1 MSAHAATT
9 NEGPHYESVTEPLVN
24 MINKAEDAIA
34 AEFES
39 LKATISG
46 ITKSTWRAVK
56 NAMRWGKD
64 KVTKAWRALGF
75 GGKATHDTGHGA
87 HAAAAHAPAAGGGGH
102 GHAEAGHGDAPA
114 AGHGDA
120 HAGGHGEHK
129 EGHEERK
136 EGHGDAAHGEQ
147 KGAGHADAAHA
158 PAAGHAP
165 EHKKDEAH
173 GDAHAKPEAKKD
185 EHAAK
190 PEAKKPE
197 TKHAKVIPFAARKA
211 ASKTFSTPV
220 RMAA

>member
-87 HAAAAHAPAAGGGGH
+87 HAAAAHAPAAGGPACRSQR
-102 GHAEAGHGDAPA
+102 HARQCRCRPWRWRARSAGH
-114 AGHGDA
+114 
-120 HAGGHGEHK
+120 
-129 EGHEERK
+129 
-136 EGHGDAAHGEQ
+136 
-147 KGAGHADAAHA
+147 
-158 PAAGHAP
+158 
-165 EHKKDEAH
+165 
-173 GDAHAKPEAKKD
+173 
-185 EHAAK
+185 
-190 PEAKKPE
+190 
-197 TKHAKVIPFAARKA
+197 
-211 ASKTFSTPV
+211 
-220 RMAA
+220 